1 MLKNSFSFKLGNFE
15 CIVVKDGTCKG
26 PMKNNE
32 RTSLG
37 DDSRTLEL
45 ELDVQSILI
54 KTGTHNVLIDT
65 GWGIDTEPDAGNLI
79 YNLQASGVQT
89 KDIDTVIFSHAHP
102 DHIGGNTDV
111 NGKPVFN
118 NACYIMNRKEWEFW
132 ASISELTGK
141 EKSVKQTSI
150 AAVNKNLKLIKS
162 RFKLIGSG
170 TEIVPGIGLI
180 ETPGHSPGHIV
191 LVISSSTERLLCIG
205 DIFHQPSDI
214 ATLDW
219 SVINGKLTE
228 EAISSRK
235 KILSQ
240 AVSTKALI
248 FCCHFKFPGLGYITK
263 KGGAWLW
270 QPIEMK
276 SKV

>member
-1 MLKNSFSFKLGNFE
+1 MFKNSFRFELGNFE

-26 PMKNNE
+26 PIKNNE
-32 RTSLG
+32 RISLG
-37 DDSRTLEL
+37 DDSRTLGL

-102 DHIGGNTDV
+102 DHIGGNTDA
-111 NGKPVFN
+111 NGRPVFS
-118 NACYIMNRKEWEFW
+118 NARYIMYKKEWEFW
-132 ASISELTGK
+132 ISNSELK
-141 EKSVKQTSI
+141 DIEKSVKQTSI

-162 RFKLIGSG
+162 RFNLIGSG

-191 LVISSSTERLLCIG
+191 LVISSDTERLLCAG
-205 DIFHQPSDI
+205 DLFHQPSDI

-219 SVINGKLTE
+219 SVVTGRLTK

-235 KILSQ
+235 KFLSQ
-240 AVSTKALI
+240 AVSTNTLI
-248 FCCHFKFPGLGYITK
+248 FCCHFQFPGLGHIAK
-263 KGGAWLW
+263 KGSAWLW

-276 SKV
+276 SKI